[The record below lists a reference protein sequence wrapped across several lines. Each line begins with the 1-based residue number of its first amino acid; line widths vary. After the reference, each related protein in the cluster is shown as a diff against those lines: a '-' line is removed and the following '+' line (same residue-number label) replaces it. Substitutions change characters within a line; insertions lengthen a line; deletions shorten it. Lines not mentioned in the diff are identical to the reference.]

1 VIDMATN
8 PKAMPPSSDASMAD
22 LLRRLIDDLST
33 LVRQELALARA
44 EITHSVGEA
53 KTGLTGVAAG
63 GAVLYTGVLALI
75 AAGILALAEVMP
87 AWGAALIVGALLA
100 IVGYAMLSSG
110 RKKLRPANLKPEQTQ
125 ESLRKDKHMF
135 ERRPS

>member
-1 VIDMATN
+1 MATN
-8 PKAMPPSSDASMAD
+8 PREMPPSSAESTAD

-33 LVRQELALARA
+33 LVRKELALARA
-44 EITHSVGEA
+44 EITHSVSEA
-53 KTGLTGVAAG
+53 KIGITGVATG
-63 GAVLYTGVLALI
+63 GAVLYTGILALVT
-75 AAGILALAEVMP
+75 AAILALAEVMP
-87 AWGAALIVGALLA
+87 AWGAALIVGAVLG

>member
-1 VIDMATN
+1 MATN
-8 PKAMPPSSDASMAD
+8 PRTMPPSSAESTAD
-22 LLRRLIDDLST
+22 LLHRLIDDLAT
-33 LVRQELALARA
+33 LVRKELALAKA
-44 EITHSVGEA
+44 EITHSVSEA

-75 AAGILALAEVMP
+75 AAAILALTEVMP

-100 IVGYAMLSSG
+100 IVGYAMLKSG
-110 RKKLRPANLKPEQTQ
+110 RQKLRPANLKPEQTQ
-125 ESLRKDKHMF
+125 ESLRKDKQMF